1 MKEYLHLYNASEEGL
16 NKELMTRQ
24 NDKPL
29 VEYLVNICKSLEII
43 NNIEFLGYE
52 YEEDESKIDISSY
65 IIAKKRKQDKED
77 YSYKLLQDTR
87 YGELTVSFRL
97 TCKDGYENNFT
108 KSILVPKADKDGY
121 FTIRGKKYFLL
132 YQLVDRST
140 YTTQTELTLKSL
152 MPVTLSRHMLEFE
165 DTKGDTYAAPAYVI
179 KLFKKNIDIFNI
191 YFAKMGVSQT
201 LRYFSTNT
209 IITLKEDLN
218 DIDEDE
224 YLYFK
229 INSSLYVEVVKE
241 LFKKYV
247 YVRSIVFMLI
257 TTCNNR
263 VKLSSID
270 HRNIWIEKLGSL
282 TTTSQY
288 KTFEKGQTLLMFF
301 ERMVDITTMEILQLH
316 DDNKKSVFSIVR
328 WMIQSYGDLRKK
340 SNLDL
345 ENKRLRLNEYI
356 ASILNAEFSKRINR
370 IIKDSKTSLAEI
382 KNLFKFPGDLLVQNL
397 HASGL
402 LRYDDAVNDSDF
414 FTKLKYTIKGPNSV
428 GGKNERNIE
437 MSLRGIHSSHLGRLD
452 INVCG
457 NSDPGTSG
465 VVTPYCKDIYGLQ
478 FSNEYEPEDFRYE
491 LESDIDDYFA
501 RKNPEAYVKTVYE
514 DVDDYYNKV
523 NNFKDIAKQFKIF
536 DTYTIPEDVVL
547 IQLNIDEDMI
557 L

>member
-224 YLYFK
+224 FLYFK

-247 YVRSIVFMLI
+247 YVRSIVFMII

-316 DDNKKSVFSIVR
+316 DDNKTSVFSIVR

-523 NNFKDIAKQFKIF
+523 SNFKDIAKQFKIF
-536 DTYTIPEDVVL
+536 DTYTVPDDVVL
-547 IQLNIDEDMI
+547 IQFNIDDDMI